1 MTHYSATAWSI
12 GILLAASSIMLVIG
26 EEKVKRQLSS
36 QEPLV
41 TYQSVPK
48 TSFSCDL
55 VGPGYYADMETQCQI
70 FHVCQG
76 SRKDSFICPGGTAFN
91 QRVFVCD
98 WSTNVDCPSSRDFY
112 SLNSRIGSDE
122 PFHTDVFIGGRLGG
136 STNRRPGGSTDR
148 LARIGSIPDGQLGS
162 QSQAR
167 LKAVKPDGAKQ
178 SGKFDTSSNI
188 RVGNTLLLNTLFV
201 EVPRFVAKETEPSE
215 RPATED
221 RPSVEPAVKPPT
233 FTSSRQDVLSK
244 RREGDKRKN
253 QAYGSRLRE
262 EGYLPES
269 KQQSNKDEGKGRRV
283 SLEGSGENLSE
294 KDAYLPTDTSDAARP
309 ADRGSYLPEPAQED
323 SPPSSARKSYLP
335 EEEPDSSNYLSE
347 EPPQSTADTSFLQPP
362 LSSPELPNSILDAFS
377 LPEVDEYGPESPTT
391 APPRLPPM
399 NLLPLSDEP
408 PPPTTESRLPSTTES
423 YGVLDEGED
432 RESSAPPADRR
443 ELGLTRRLNIGGGEN
458 EIEVERKTNQRPSE
472 EPKTSETDRF
482 QYDFDSVR
490 NTLQDRL
497 KNVEPFDVPADT
509 LAKSDRTTVTPQR
522 GSSGDSVAL
531 LAPWLFSL
539 AEVPM

>member
-1 MTHYSATAWSI
+1 MKHYSATAWSI

-122 PFHTDVFIGGRLGG
+122 PFHTDVFVGGRLGG

-148 LARIGSIPDGQLGS
+148 LARISSIPDGQLGS

-178 SGKFDTSSNI
+178 KFDTTSNI

-221 RPSVEPAVKPPT
+221 RPSVEPAVKPPA

-283 SLEGSGENLSE
+283 SLEGSGENPSE
-294 KDAYLPTDTSDAARP
+294 KDAYLPTDASDAAPP
-309 ADRGSYLPEPAQED
+309 ADRGSYLPEPTLED

-362 LSSPELPNSILDAFS
+362 LSSPELPNSILGAFS
-377 LPEVDEYGPESPTT
+377 LPEIDEYGPEPPTT

-432 RESSAPPADRR
+432 RESSAPPANRR
-443 ELGLTRRLNIGGGEN
+443 ELGLTRRLNIGENIN
-458 EIEVERKTNQRPSE
+458 EIEVERKPNQRPSE
-472 EPKTSETDRF
+472 EPTTSETDRF
-482 QYDFDSVR
+482 QYNFDSVR

-509 LAKSDRTTVTPQR
+509 LATSDRATVATQR
-522 GSSGDSVAL
+522 GSSGGSVAL

>member
-1 MTHYSATAWSI
+1 
-12 GILLAASSIMLVIG
+12 MLT
-26 EEKVKRQLSS
+26 VKRQLSS

-55 VGPGYYADMETQCQI
+55 VGPGYYADMETQCQ
-70 FHVCQG
+70 
-76 SRKDSFICPGGTAFN
+76 
-91 QRVFVCD
+91 VFVCD

-122 PFHTDVFIGGRLGG
+122 PFHTDVFVGGRLGG

-148 LARIGSIPDGQLGS
+148 LARISSIPDGQLGS

-178 SGKFDTSSNI
+178 KFDTTSNI
-188 RVGNTLLLNTLFV
+188 R
-201 EVPRFVAKETEPSE
+201 
-215 RPATED
+215 
-221 RPSVEPAVKPPT
+221 
-233 FTSSRQDVLSK
+233 
-244 RREGDKRKN
+244 
-253 QAYGSRLRE
+253 
-262 EGYLPES
+262 
-269 KQQSNKDEGKGRRV
+269 
-283 SLEGSGENLSE
+283 
-294 KDAYLPTDTSDAARP
+294 
-309 ADRGSYLPEPAQED
+309 
-323 SPPSSARKSYLP
+323 
-335 EEEPDSSNYLSE
+335 
-347 EPPQSTADTSFLQPP
+347 PP
-362 LSSPELPNSILDAFS
+362 LSSPELPNSILGAFS
-377 LPEVDEYGPESPTT
+377 LPEIDEYGPEPPTT

-432 RESSAPPADRR
+432 RESSAPPANRR
-443 ELGLTRRLNIGGGEN
+443 ELGLTRRLNIGENIN
-458 EIEVERKTNQRPSE
+458 EIEVERKPNQRPSE
-472 EPKTSETDRF
+472 EPTTSETDRF
-482 QYDFDSVR
+482 QYNFDSVR

-509 LAKSDRTTVTPQR
+509 LATSDRATVATQR
-522 GSSGDSVAL
+522 GSSGGSVAL